1 MFIKQNIINKNKNI
15 LLKLTYN
22 AEKIKLNG

>member
-15 LLKLTYN
+15 LLKLTYK